1 MSSPN
6 FLNKNYKNILDYIYQ
21 YGSFSFA
28 EKGFTDVDAL
38 VFSAFTYIPFE
49 NFVSLEKPFK
59 PLKIQDACL
68 EYFHWLTLDYFRDNF
83 PDWMQKSLFLALA
96 LVKSKRYSECLIKD
110 FTDIFSNKK
119 ESQFAALDIQ
129 ITERDVVVAYR
140 GTDTSITGWKE
151 DFNLCYQSLIP
162 SQSEALTFLNEAFC
176 RRDYQKYN
184 FFVCGHSKG
193 GNLACY
199 AASYLDEEKQKSIT
213 KIYSFDGP
221 GQVDEVFDFAGHKK
235 IVKNIVHIVPQDCV
249 IGALLNHEK
258 ISYVVEAADKGNL
271 VSQHDCY
278 TWKINDDSFV
288 KLNDRTPFSHML
300 ENTFNEWLNKR
311 LNQDEREGLVNSM
324 FDVIIKTGVKT
335 SDEVFYDSY
344 NFILKF
350 LRRLNKEEKSDRAVL
365 KKALKSLML
374 AFKDSIP
381 VYNNYQK
388 QQKQSLKLAK
398 RSA

>member
-68 EYFHWLTLDYFRDNF
+68 EYFHWLTIDYFRDNF

-96 LVKSKRYSECLIKD
+96 MVKSKRYSECLITD

-129 ITERDVVVAYR
+129 ISDNDVIVAYR
-140 GTDTSITGWKE
+140 GTDTSVTGWKE
-151 DFNLCYQSLIP
+151 DFNLCYQALIP
-162 SQSEALTFLNEAFC
+162 SQLEALKFLNDAFD
-176 RRDYQKYN
+176 RREYQKQN
-184 FFVCGHSKG
+184 FLICGHSKG

-199 AASYLDEEKQKSIT
+199 ASSFLDESKQKFIS

-221 GQVDEVFDFAGHKK
+221 GQVDEVFHSKGHEAISEK
-235 IVKNIVHIVPQDCV
+235 IIHIVPQDCV

-258 ISYVVEAADKGNL
+258 ISYVIEAADKRNL

-278 TWKINDDSFV
+278 TWKISGDSFV
-288 KLNDRTPFSHML
+288 KCDDRTPFSHML
-300 ENTFNEWLNKR
+300 ENTFNDWLNKR

-324 FDVIIKTGVKT
+324 FEVIIKAGVKS
-335 SDEVFYDSY
+335 SDEVFNDSY

-350 LRRLNKEEKSDRAVL
+350 LRRLNKEKKSDKAVL
-365 KKALKSLML
+365 KKALKSLLL
-374 AFKDSIP
+374 AFKASIP

-388 QQKQSLKLAK
+388 QQKQSLKLTK